1 MRVIQ
6 RRTGQPPPRPLRR
19 ARMLTWTRTTLAV
32 LAVVGIYF
40 AIPMT
45 AGELTGATLVI
56 RTLVLVAAL
65 PVLTW
70 MVARQVRRALSGE
83 RRLGEQIAMLLTL
96 VSVVVAFF
104 ASMCF
109 VLANQF
115 DGIRTKVDALY
126 FAVATLCTVG
136 YGDITPVGQG
146 ARAMV
151 IVQMLFNLVI
161 VTSAVSIVVTA
172 VSGQAN
178 RSTGFPPQAGDDP
191 RQTPARRG

>member
-1 MRVIQ
+1 MRVIL
-6 RRTGQPPPRPLRR
+6 RRAGQPAPRQLRR
-19 ARMLTWTRTTLAV
+19 ARLLTWTRTMLTV

-45 AGELTGATLVI
+45 AGELTGATLVV
-56 RTLVLVAAL
+56 RALVLVAAI

-83 RRLGEQIAMLLTL
+83 RRLGEQIAMLFTL

-109 VLANQF
+109 VLADQF

-136 YGDITPVGQG
+136 YGDVTPVGQG

-172 VSGQAN
+172 VSGRAS
-178 RSTGFPPQAGDDP
+178 RSTPFPPGAGDDP
-191 RQTPARRG
+191 AQPPEEHG

>member
-1 MRVIQ
+1 V
-6 RRTGQPPPRPLRR
+6 LV
-19 ARMLTWTRTTLAV
+19 WTRTLATV

-40 AIPMT
+40 TIPMT
-45 AGELTGATLVI
+45 AGELTGTALVI
-56 RTLVLVAAL
+56 RALVLAAAL

-109 VLANQF
+109 VLADQF
-115 DGIRTKVDALY
+115 DGIGTKVDALY

-172 VSGQAN
+172 VSGRA
-178 RSTGFPPQAGDDP
+178 SLSAGFPPGTGEDP
-191 RQTPARRG
+191 VQPPERHE

>member
-6 RRTGQPPPRPLRR
+6 RHAGQPATRQLRR
-19 ARMLTWTRTTLAV
+19 TRLLVWTRTMLTV

-45 AGELTGATLVI
+45 AGELTGATLVV
-56 RTLVLVAAL
+56 RALVLVAAI

-83 RRLGEQIAMLLTL
+83 RRLGEQIAMLFTL
-96 VSVVVAFF
+96 VSIVVAFF

-109 VLANQF
+109 VLADQF
-115 DGIRTKVDALY
+115 EGIGTKVDALY

-172 VSGQAN
+172 VSGRAS
-178 RSTGFPPQAGDDP
+178 RPAVFPPGTGDDP
-191 RQTPARRG
+191 APPPGEHG